1 MSLKPDQ
8 VRSVAR
14 LARLA
19 LRDDDVPAYARN
31 LSDILD
37 VVARLG
43 AVDTTGVLPL
53 AHPLDISQPLRPDAV
68 TETDQRERFQANAPQ
83 VEAGLYIVPK
93 VIE

>member
-8 VRSVAR
+8 VRSVAH

-19 LRDDDVPAYARN
+19 LRDDDVPAYVRN

-37 VVARLG
+37 VVAKLG
-43 AVDTTGVLPL
+43 AVDTAGVLPL
-53 AHPLDISQPLRPDAV
+53 AHPLDISQRLRPDAV
-68 TETDQRERFQANAPQ
+68 TEADQRQRFQANAPQ